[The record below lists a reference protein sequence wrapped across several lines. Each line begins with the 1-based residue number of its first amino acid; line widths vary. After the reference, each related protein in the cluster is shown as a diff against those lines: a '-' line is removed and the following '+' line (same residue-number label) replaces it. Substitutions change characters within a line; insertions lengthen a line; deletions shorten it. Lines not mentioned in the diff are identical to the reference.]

1 MDPIAF
7 LEELLAIPSPSGEE
21 DAVAHYLIQRMGA
34 LGFRTHRDGV
44 GNVHGV
50 MGNPSAD
57 RTIVLMGH
65 IDTVPGQIPIR
76 LEGSRLYGRGAVD
89 AKGPL
94 AAFVLAAARLA
105 PRLDSTK
112 VAVIGAVEEESH
124 SLGAHHL
131 AQTVPP
137 PYCTIVGEPSDW
149 EGVTLGYK
157 GMLSFDYRLEQ
168 PGSHGA
174 GEHPGPAEQAVDLWN
189 HLMTYST
196 QYNDGRSGHF
206 DTLDPALSSLH
217 TFNDGLNE
225 AVQMSIALRLP
236 PGLPASDLE
245 ESIRSRCN
253 GADLQF
259 HFSAA
264 SFQAEKNTPLV
275 RAMLRAIRDKGGR
288 PRFKLK
294 TGTADMNIVGPA
306 WGCPIVAYGPGDSSL
321 DHTPEEHVEIEE
333 YLRAIDVLTGTLET
347 LNSS

>member
-1 MDPIAF
+1 MDPVAF
-7 LEELLAIPSPSGEE
+7 LKELLAIPSPSGEE
-21 DAVAHYLIQRMGA
+21 EAVARYLVEQMGA
-34 LGFRTHRDGV
+34 LGFRARRDAV

-50 MGNPSAD
+50 VGGPAAE

-65 IDTVPGQIPIR
+65 IDTVPGEIPIR
-76 LEGSRLYGRGAVD
+76 QEGSRLYGRGAVD
-89 AKGPL
+89 AKGSL

-105 PRLDSTK
+105 PRLDRTRIL
-112 VAVIGAVEEESH
+112 VVGVVEEETY

-131 AQTVPP
+131 ANTLPA

-157 GMLSFDYRLEQ
+157 GMLSFDYRREQ

-174 GEHPGPAEQAVDLWN
+174 GAHPGPAEQAVDLWN

-196 QYNDGRSGHF
+196 EYNDGRSGHF
-206 DTLDPALSSLH
+206 DTLDPALSSLR
-217 TFNDGLNE
+217 TFGDGLRE
-225 AVQMSIALRLP
+225 GVEMSIALRLP

-245 ESIRSRCN
+245 DDIRSRCN

-264 SFQAEKNTPLV
+264 SFEAEKNTPLV
-275 RAMLRAIRDKGGR
+275 RAMLRAIRAQGGR

-294 TGTADMNIVGPA
+294 TGTADMNIVGPV

-321 DHTPEEHVEIEE
+321 DHTPEEHVDVEE
-333 YLRAIDVLTGTLET
+333 YFRTIDVLTTALET
-347 LNSS
+347 LDGR